1 MEVPYEPHKWDI
13 DTSILSNVTLGHGIV
28 KGSLPKKKLDILW
41 QSANFS
47 GHLATL
53 SYYDK

>member
-13 DTSILSNVTLGHGIV
+13 DTSILSNVTFGHGIV